1 MQNPWHHLKQE
12 IAKKLGIEE
21 SGIEEPKEGFGDF
34 AYPCFNLAKKER
46 KDPKEIAEKIAKT
59 FKLNFI
65 KEARAIGPYV
75 NFYVNWPVFA
85 EGLLKSMNK
94 KYGSSDIGRGKTV
107 IVEYSDPNI
116 AKPMHVGHL
125 RSTIIGQSLY
135 NIYKFLGYKCI
146 SWNYIGDWGTQ
157 FGKVIV
163 AYKKWGSKQKLK
175 KDSIK
180 ELFRLYVKFHE
191 EVKNNSKLEDEAR
204 EWVKKLEG
212 ENKEAL
218 NLWKQFT
225 ELSRK
230 ELEKTYKILNIKF
243 DLYTGESFFNK
254 MAKKSIVEAV
264 EKGVATR
271 DSDGAI
277 IVDLSNYNMPP
288 YLIQKSDEATLYS
301 TRDIALIKYRYEKY
315 KFYKNIYVVGSEQK
329 LHFQQLFKTCELLGV
344 KGVENSVHV
353 DYGLMSLPK
362 GKLSTREG
370 KVIFLE
376 DLINEAID
384 LARKIVNKKN
394 PKLSKSKKDAVAET
408 VGIGSIKFNDLS
420 NDRINNIVF
429 DWKKML
435 TIEGKSAPYIQYTY
449 ARAVSILRKAKTK
462 PTGKILLREPLEE
475 SILKKIA
482 QFPEIVERS
491 AKEFKPHYIAN
502 YCFELAEMFNM
513 FYQKFRVLDT
523 EKGLRNSRLKLVESV
538 KTVLKTGLNLLGIDV
553 LEEM

>member
-1 MQNPWHHLKQE
+1 
-12 IAKKLGIEE
+12 
-21 SGIEEPKEGFGDF
+21 
-34 AYPCFNLAKKER
+34 
-46 KDPKEIAEKIAKT
+46 
-59 FKLNFI
+59 
-65 KEARAIGPYV
+65 
-75 NFYVNWPVFA
+75 
-85 EGLLKSMNK
+85 
-94 KYGSSDIGRGKTV
+94 
-107 IVEYSDPNI
+107 
-116 AKPMHVGHL
+116 MHVGHL